1 MVCCGFAKA
10 IDGITK
16 NASMYECEASDRSLC
31 PIAVCFNPEIYLKCS
46 VRSNRLDEPVEE
58 TGPSY
63 PVKPVREKKEWKPEP
78 KFTRPECFGCQFKA
92 GSYCWGQCSFNIWK
106 RKSDW

>member
-10 IDGITK
+10 IDGIAK
-16 NASMYECEASDRSLC
+16 NASMYECEASNRSLC
-31 PIAVCFNPEIYLKCS
+31 PITVCFNPEIYLKCS

-58 TGPSY
+58 TGSSY
-63 PVKPVREKKEWKPEP
+63 PVKPVHEKKAWKHEL
-78 KFTRPECFGCQFKA
+78 KFTRPECFGCQFKS